1 MSRPAQAVIDI
12 AALCSNVQQVR
23 RWAPQQKIIAVIKAD
38 AYGHGAVRVAQAIE
52 NLVEAFAVSC
62 LEEALKLRA
71 MGIQLPI
78 VLLEGFFQAEEL
90 PLIAQHHLH
99 SVIHTHTQ
107 VEQLLKI
114 SPPLPIPLWLKIDTG
129 MHRLGFAPTEVE
141 EIFHRL
147 KRHLPT
153 QTPLRLLS
161 HLASADDP
169 QSQQTL
175 LQTQG
180 LLNLV
185 NTLQVE
191 SSLANSAGIL
201 GWPLTHRQWVRPG
214 IMLYGVSPL
223 ANNLGATAGLQPVME
238 LQSALISVKRYRR
251 GETIGYSATWECPEE
266 MPVGVVAIGY
276 ADGYPRHAPAGTPVL
291 VNGKRVPLIGR
302 VSMDMVTVDLR
313 TQPEAKVGDVV
324 VLWGKQLPIEEIA
337 SSAGTIPYELLCHI
351 CPRVR
356 RIEKIET

>member
-12 AALCSNVQQVR
+12 VALCSNVQQVR
-23 RWAPQQKIIAVIKAD
+23 RCAPQQKIIAVIKAD

-52 NLVEAFAVSC
+52 TLVEAFAVSC

-71 MGIQLPI
+71 VGIQLPI

-99 SVIHTHTQ
+99 SVIHSHFQ

-129 MHRLGFAPTEVE
+129 MHRLGFAPSEVE

-147 KRHLPT
+147 KRHLSI

-161 HLASADDP
+161 HLASADDL

-175 LQTQG
+175 AQTQG
-180 LLNLV
+180 FLNLV
-185 NTLQVE
+185 DTLQVE

-201 GWPLTHRQWVRPG
+201 GWPQTHRQWVRPG
-214 IMLYGVSPL
+214 IMLYGVSPFS
-223 ANNLGATAGLQPVME
+223 NNLDPAAFLQPVME
-238 LQSALISVKRYRR
+238 LQSAIISVKSYRR
-251 GETIGYSATWECPEE
+251 GETIGYGATWECPEE
-266 MPVGVVAIGY
+266 MSVGVVAIGY
-276 ADGYPRHAPAGTPVL
+276 ADGYPRHAPSGTPVL

-324 VLWGKQLPIEEIA
+324 VLWGKKLPIEEIA
-337 SSAGTIPYELLCHI
+337 LFAGTIPYELLCHI

-356 RIEKIET
+356 RIEKN